1 MTQEFSAEIIEQLKF
16 YVYRL
21 VDPRNGET
29 FYVGKGVGNRVFQH
43 AQGILGSDR
52 FSEKIERI
60 RDIQIA
66 GLKVI
71 HIIHRHG
78 LDEDTAY
85 EVEAALIDAYPGITN
100 IMEGHGNSEFGV
112 MHASEIIQKYSA
124 EEVLFQHTALMINV
138 NRTATADTLYEATRF
153 AWRLSVHKAQKAEVV
168 LSVRHGII
176 IGVFVA
182 ENWLPA
188 NTRENFPLREPV
200 PGRYGFVGERAS
212 SEIEK
217 IYLGKKLPENYRKKG
232 ASNPIKYNF

>member
-100 IMEGHGNSEFGV
+100 IMEGHGYSEFGV
-112 MHASEIIQKYSA
+112 MHTSEIIQKYSA

-188 NTRENFPLREPV
+188 TRENFPLREPV

-212 SEIEK
+212 KDIEM
-217 IYLGKKLPENYRKKG
+217 IYLGKKLPEHYRKKG
-232 ASNPIKYNF
+232 ASNPIKYSF

>member
-43 AQGILGSDR
+43 AQGILVSDR

-66 GLKVI
+66 GLQVI

-124 EEVLFQHTALMINV
+124 EEVLFQHKALMINV

-153 AWRLSVHKAQKAEVV
+153 AWRLSINKAQKAEIV

-182 ENWLPA
+182 ESWLPA
-188 NTRENFPLREPV
+188 TRENFPLREPV
-200 PGRYGFVGERAS
+200 RGRYGFVGERANK
-212 SEIEK
+212 EIEK

>member
-188 NTRENFPLREPV
+188 TRENFPLREPV

-217 IYLGKKLPENYRKKG
+217 IYLGKKLPEHYRKKG

>member
-188 NTRENFPLREPV
+188 NKVNFPLREPV

>member
-29 FYVGKGVGNRVFQH
+29 FYVGKGQGNRVFQH
-43 AQGILGSDR
+43 AEGKFGPGSL
-52 FSEKIERI
+52 SEKFERI
-60 RDIQIA
+60 REIKLA

-78 LDEDTAY
+78 LDNDTAF

-124 EEVLFQHTALMINV
+124 EEVLFQHKALMINV
-138 NRTATADTLYEATRF
+138 NQTATAETLYEATRF

-168 LSVRHGII
+168 LSVRRGII
-176 IGVFVA
+176 IGVFVV

-188 NTRENFPLREPV
+188 TRENFPLREPV
-200 PGRYGFVGERAS
+200 PGRYGFIGERAAT
-212 SEIEK
+212 EIEK
-217 IYLGKKLPENYRKKG
+217 VYLGKKLPEHYRKKG
-232 ASNPIKYNF
+232 SSNPIKYSF

>member
-43 AQGILGSDR
+43 AQGVLGLDKI
-52 FSEKIERI
+52 SEKIERI

-78 LDEDTAY
+78 LDEDTAF

-124 EEVLFQHTALMINV
+124 EEILFQHNALTINV

-153 AWRLSVHKAQKAEVV
+153 AWRLSIQKAQQAEVV

-176 IGVFVA
+176 IGVFVV

-188 NTRENFPLREPV
+188 TRENFPLREPV
-200 PGRYGFVGERAS
+200 PGRYGFVGERAGR
-212 SEIEK
+212 EIEK

>member
-124 EEVLFQHTALMINV
+124 EDVLFQHTALMINV
-138 NRTATADTLYEATRF
+138 NRTAIADTLYEATRF

-188 NTRENFPLREPV
+188 TRENFPLREPV
-200 PGRYGFVGERAS
+200 
-212 SEIEK
+212 
-217 IYLGKKLPENYRKKG
+217 
-232 ASNPIKYNF
+232 

>member
-1 MTQEFSAEIIEQLKF
+1 MTQEFSVEIIEQLKF

-43 AQGILGSDR
+43 AQGILGLDN

-78 LDEDTAY
+78 LDENTAY

-124 EEVLFQHTALMINV
+124 EEVLFEHKALMINV

-153 AWRLSVHKAQKAEVV
+153 AWRLSIHKAEQAEVV

-176 IGVFVA
+176 IGVFVV

-188 NTRENFPLREPV
+188 TRENFPLREPV
-200 PGRYGFVGERAS
+200 PGRYGFIGERADT
-212 SEIEK
+212 EIEK
-217 IYLGKKLPENYRKKG
+217 VYLGKKLPEHYRKKG
-232 ASNPIKYNF
+232 ASNPIKYSF

>member
-43 AQGILGSDR
+43 AQGILVSDR

-66 GLKVI
+66 GLQVI

-124 EEVLFQHTALMINV
+124 EDVLFQHKALMINV

-153 AWRLSVHKAQKAEVV
+153 AWRLSINKAQKAEIV

-182 ENWLPA
+182 ESWLPA
-188 NTRENFPLREPV
+188 TRENFPLREPV
-200 PGRYGFVGERAS
+200 PGRYGFVGERANK
-212 SEIEK
+212 EIEK

-232 ASNPIKYNF
+232 ASNPIKYSF

>member
-43 AQGILGSDR
+43 AQGILDSDK

-78 LDEDTAY
+78 LDEGTAF

-124 EEVLFQHTALMINV
+124 EEVLFQHKALMINV
-138 NRTATADTLYEATRF
+138 NRSATADTLYEATRF
-153 AWRLSVHKAQKAEVV
+153 AWRLSIHKAQQAEVI
-168 LSVRHGII
+168 LSVRYGII

-182 ENWLPA
+182 EKWLPT
-188 NTRENFPLREPV
+188 TRENFPLREPV

-212 SEIEK
+212 RELEK
-217 IYLGKKLPENYRKKG
+217 IYLGKKLPKDYRKRG
-232 ASNPIKYNF
+232 ASNPIKYSF

>member
-1 MTQEFSAEIIEQLKF
+1 MTQEFSIEIIEQLKF

-43 AQGILGSDR
+43 AQGIFGSDKLN
-52 FSEKIERI
+52 EKIERI

-78 LDEDTAY
+78 LDEDTAF

-124 EEVLFQHTALMINV
+124 EEVLFQHKALMINV
-138 NRTATADTLYEATRF
+138 NRSATADTLYEATRF
-153 AWRLSVHKAQKAEVV
+153 AWRLSIHKAQQADVI
-168 LSVRHGII
+168 LSVRYGII

-182 ENWLPA
+182 EKWLPT
-188 NTRENFPLREPV
+188 TRENFPLREPV
-200 PGRYGFVGERAS
+200 PGRYGFVGGRAS
-212 SEIEK
+212 REIEK
-217 IYLGKKLPENYRKKG
+217 IYLGKKLPTNYRKRG

>member
-1 MTQEFSAEIIEQLKF
+1 MTQEFSAKIIEQLKF

-43 AQGILGSDR
+43 AQGILVSDR

-66 GLKVI
+66 GLQVI

-124 EEVLFQHTALMINV
+124 EEVLFQHKALMINV

-153 AWRLSVHKAQKAEVV
+153 AWRLSINKAQKAEIV

-182 ENWLPA
+182 ESWLPA
-188 NTRENFPLREPV
+188 TRENFPLREPV
-200 PGRYGFVGERAS
+200 PGRYGFVGERANK
-212 SEIEK
+212 EIEK

>member
-43 AQGILGSDR
+43 AQGILVSDR

-66 GLKVI
+66 GLQVI

-124 EEVLFQHTALMINV
+124 EEVLFQHKALMINV

-153 AWRLSVHKAQKAEVV
+153 AWRLSINKAQKAEIV

-182 ENWLPA
+182 ESWLPA
-188 NTRENFPLREPV
+188 TRENFPLREPV
-200 PGRYGFVGERAS
+200 PGRYGFVGERANKV
-212 SEIEK
+212 IEK

-232 ASNPIKYNF
+232 ASNPIKYSF

>member
-1 MTQEFSAEIIEQLKF
+1 MTQEFSVEIIEQLKF

-43 AQGILGSDR
+43 AQGILGLDN

-78 LDEDTAY
+78 LDENTAY

-124 EEVLFQHTALMINV
+124 EEVLFEHKALMINV

-153 AWRLSVHKAQKAEVV
+153 AWRLSIHKAEQAEVV

-176 IGVFVA
+176 IGVFVV

-188 NTRENFPLREPV
+188 TRENFPLREPV
-200 PGRYGFVGERAS
+200 PGRYGFIGERADT
-212 SEIEK
+212 EIEK
-217 IYLGKKLPENYRKKG
+217 VYLGKKLPEYYRKKG
-232 ASNPIKYNF
+232 ASNPIKYSF